1 MYEAIAEMFHNPFDK
16 MFPLETHWLQL
27 VLRGVLTYI
36 FLLFMLR
43 ISGKRQVGQL
53 APFDLVLLLVLSNAV
68 QNAMNAGDN
77 SFTAGVVSATTLIAC
92 NWLMSRMTKR
102 SKRMEAIVEGRP
114 VVLVHDGKVRDGAM
128 EAEQITHHE
137 LMAALRAGGCAHLAD
152 VHFAVLENSG
162 HISVV
167 LRKEGRHAI
176 ESDSL
181 PKH

>member
-1 MYEAIAEMFHNPFDK
+1 MFDK
-16 MFPLETHWLQL
+16 MFPLEVHWAQL
-27 VLRGVLTYI
+27 VLRGVLTYL

-77 SFTAGVVSATTLIAC
+77 SFTAGVVCATTLIAC
-92 NWLMSRMTKR
+92 NWLMSRLTKR
-102 SKRMEAIVEGRP
+102 SKRIEAIVEGRP
-114 VVLVHDGKVRDGAM
+114 VVLVHDGKIRETAM
-128 EAEQITHHE
+128 AVEQITHHE
-137 LMAALRAGGCAHLAD
+137 LMAALRAEGCGHLAD

-167 LRKEGRHAI
+167 LRKEGGHSAAA
-176 ESDSL
+176 DSL
-181 PKH
+181 PTH